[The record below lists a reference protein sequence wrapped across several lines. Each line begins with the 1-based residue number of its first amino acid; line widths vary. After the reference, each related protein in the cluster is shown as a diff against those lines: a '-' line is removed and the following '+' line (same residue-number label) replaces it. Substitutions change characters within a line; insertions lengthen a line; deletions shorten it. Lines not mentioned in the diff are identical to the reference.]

1 MHLLEG
7 RVKWCLHKSIIG
19 KDSNVYCWFLLY
31 FAAVVFKQKFWQYLV
46 QLHFMEGK
54 VKSIFVVCSV
64 YTFKDI
70 WRLVVHF
77 GTVVDTTNVCVFPI
91 PKCIYWGAKSNVVCI
106 KVKCAITV
114 QYVSKGHTFKDIWP
128 TCFIFCNSFLC
139 VFNFQMY
146 LLEGK
151 VNGSYVQW
159 RVCFICIPQT

>member
-1 MHLLEG
+1 MYIAGFFYILQQLYLNKNSGNILSKFISWRAKSKVYLL
-7 RVKWCLHKSIIG
+7 
-19 KDSNVYCWFLLY
+19 
-31 FAAVVFKQKFWQYLV
+31 FAVFT
-46 QLHFMEGK
+46 H
-54 VKSIFVVCSV
+54 S
-64 YTFKDI
+64 
-70 WRLVVHF
+70 LVVHF
-77 GTVVDTTNVCVFPI
+77 GTVVDTTNDCVFPI
-91 PKCIYWGAKSNVVCI
+91 PKCIYWRAKSNVVCI

>member
-1 MHLLEG
+1 MVFAQKYNVQLFFA
-7 RVKWCLHKSIIG
+7 IG

-46 QLHFMEGK
+46 QVHFMEGK

-64 YTFKDI
+64 YTFTCCTFWNSCTHNKC
-70 WRLVVHF
+70 L
-77 GTVVDTTNVCVFPI
+77 CVSNSQMHLLE
-91 PKCIYWGAKSNVVCI
+91 GKSNVVCI